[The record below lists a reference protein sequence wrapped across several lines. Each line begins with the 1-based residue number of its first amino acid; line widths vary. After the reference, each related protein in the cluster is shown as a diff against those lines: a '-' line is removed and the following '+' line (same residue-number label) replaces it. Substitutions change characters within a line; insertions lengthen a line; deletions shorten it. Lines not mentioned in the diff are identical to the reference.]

1 MKFGVK
7 DIIAYLVCII
17 VVCMISLFVCGGG
30 EQVDDNVLQQE
41 EVRVS
46 APYQLKQLLFENKL

>member
-7 DIIAYLVCII
+7 DTIAYLVCII

-30 EQVDDNVLQQE
+30 EQVENNVLQQE

>member
-7 DIIAYLVCII
+7 DIIAHLVCII
-17 VVCMISLFVCGGG
+17 VVCMISLFVCGGK

-41 EVRVS
+41 GVRVS
-46 APYQLKQLLFENKL
+46 VPYQLK

>member
-1 MKFGVK
+1 MGDNDMKFGVK

-17 VVCMISLFVCGGG
+17 VVCMISLFVCGSR
-30 EQVDDNVLQQE
+30 EQVDDNVPQQE

-46 APYQLKQLLFENKL
+46 VPYQLK

>member
-1 MKFGVK
+1 MKFDVK

-17 VVCMISLFVCGGG
+17 VVCIVSLFVCGSR

-46 APYQLKQLLFENKL
+46 IPYQLK

>member
-1 MKFGVK
+1 MKFDVK

-17 VVCMISLFVCGGG
+17 VVCIVSLFVCGNK
-30 EQVDDNVLQQE
+30 EQVENNVPQHE

-46 APYQLKQLLFENKL
+46 VPYQLK